1 VLTNVIGNAVKFSPA
16 GGVITVSLGHAAAT
30 DGSPLAEVVVTDSGI
45 GIPES
50 ERESIFD
57 KFVQSSKTS
66 TGAGGTGLGLAISR
80 EIIHA
85 HGGSIRAEDNPGG
98 GARFV
103 FTLPRNA
110 PATPPDCAA
119 GPGAST
125 ETDKQD
131 SHAA

>member
-1 VLTNVIGNAVKFSPA
+1 
-16 GGVITVSLGHAAAT
+16 
-30 DGSPLAEVVVTDSGI
+30 VTDSGI

-103 FTLPRNA
+103 FTLPRSV
-110 PATPPDCAA
+110 PATLPGCAA
-119 GPGAST
+119 GPDAST
-125 ETDKQD
+125 ETDRQD